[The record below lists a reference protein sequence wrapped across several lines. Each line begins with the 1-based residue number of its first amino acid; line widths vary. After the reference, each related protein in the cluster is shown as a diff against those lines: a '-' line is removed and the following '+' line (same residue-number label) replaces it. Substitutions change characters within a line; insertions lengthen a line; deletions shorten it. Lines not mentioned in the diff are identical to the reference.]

1 MNILID
7 MNLSPA
13 WVGILSAEGW
23 SVKHW
28 SEIGDPAAPDRVVMD
43 WARENGFIVFTHDLD
58 FGIMLA
64 LTHESGP
71 SVVQIRAQNTMP
83 KFLKDD
89 LIPILQQY
97 SAELERGILMTI
109 DPVRSRIR
117 ILPIKS

>member
-1 MNILID
+1 
-7 MNLSPA
+7 
-13 WVGILSAEGW
+13 
-23 SVKHW
+23 
-28 SEIGDPAAPDRVVMD
+28 MD